1 MHCGRSIP
9 RRAAS
14 ERAGSQM
21 AQPLAPIIGK
31 TRFRFTA
38 ASEPK
43 RTGPA
48 WYAELVRIC
57 ARCSK
62 PIPDAKR
69 SHAKYCSDE
78 CKTQAFL
85 ARRRKKPEQVS
96 VAVAGSPAEP
106 EQKPSVLAGT
116 VSPLGPA
123 PTGAGN
129 PDWYAMEYI
138 TTDPAGRRVRVRVQQ
153 RVTLEYLPDVAEAAA
168 ATLARAETA
177 APTSSEA
184 PKTEARAASTVPP
197 ELPRVK
203 PAESPAGPVP
213 EVIGPGNSTLPKSPK
228 PAAKRG
234 GFWPF
239 GK

>member
-1 MHCGRSIP
+1 
-9 RRAAS
+9 
-14 ERAGSQM
+14 M
-21 AQPLAPIIGK
+21 AQPLAAIIGK

-38 ASEPK
+38 AREPK

-62 PIPDAKR
+62 PIPDTKR
-69 SHAKYCSDE
+69 SHAQYCSDE

-106 EQKPSVLAGT
+106 EQKPSVVAGT
-116 VSPLGPA
+116 VSPSGPA
-123 PTGAGN
+123 PTVAGN

-153 RVTLEYLPDVAEAAA
+153 RVTLEYLPDVAEAGA
-168 ATLARAETA
+168 ATATLPRAETA

-184 PKTEARAASTVPP
+184 PKTEAPAVSPLPP
-197 ELPRVK
+197 EPPRVK
-203 PAESPAGPVP
+203 PAESPAGPIP
-213 EVIGPGNSTLPKSPK
+213 EVLGPGNSSLPKPLK
-228 PAAKRG
+228 PAVKRG
-234 GFWPF
+234 SPWFF

>member
-1 MHCGRSIP
+1 
-9 RRAAS
+9 
-14 ERAGSQM
+14 M
-21 AQPLAPIIGK
+21 AQPLAAISGN

-38 ASEPK
+38 AREPK

-48 WYAELVRIC
+48 WYAEPVRIC

-106 EQKPSVLAGT
+106 EQKPSVVAGT

-153 RVTLEYLPDVAEAAA
+153 RVSIEYLPASADRLSAPDAAK
-168 ATLARAETA
+168 
-177 APTSSEA
+177 S
-184 PKTEARAASTVPP
+184 AASATVLADGQSPTPASSLPTGVETHPSTTAIPPVSATRPAVPP
-197 ELPRVK
+197 AVEEKKV
-203 PAESPAGPVP
+203 VP
-213 EVIGPGNSTLPKSPK
+213 EKRK
-228 PAAKRG
+228 EPAPRLKWWQR
-234 GFWPF
+234 
-239 GK
+239 

>member
-1 MHCGRSIP
+1 MHYWRSIP
-9 RRAAS
+9 RHGAS

-21 AQPLAPIIGK
+21 AQPLAAISGN

-38 ASEPK
+38 AHEPK
-43 RTGPA
+43 PTGPA
-48 WYAELVRIC
+48 WYAEPVRIC

-85 ARRRKKPEQVS
+85 ARRHKKPEQVS
-96 VAVAGSPAEP
+96 VAAAGSPAEP
-106 EQKPSVLAGT
+106 EQKRSVVAGT

-123 PTGAGN
+123 LNGSAT

-153 RVTLEYLPDVAEAAA
+153 RVTLDYLPDVAEAGA
-168 ATLARAETA
+168 ATLPRAATD

-184 PKTEARAASTVPP
+184 PKTEARAVSTVPP
-197 ELPRVK
+197 EPPRVE
-203 PAESPAGPVP
+203 PAEPPVSLVA
-213 EVIGPGNSTLPKSPK
+213 EVLGLGNSRLPK
-228 PAAKRG
+228 PARATAKRE
-234 GFWPF
+234 GF
-239 GK
+239 